1 MSLFSRIGKSL
12 GKIGDT
18 ISKAYKS
25 VDKAAG
31 GYLPGGV
38 TPSQAKASKTST
50 STSTSSKTSTS
61 TSTKT
66 SSGGSSRSSSSI
78 ATTTPTYDTKTQ
90 TYTDSSGNKYSM
102 SLSNALKSGASIVSS
117 GSKTSSSAAKT
128 IEVDP
133 RTGKPYGTVTAYQ
146 RPKEGILSEGLGLA
160 SLSSKIS
167 QQRNILRTAKERSRT
182 GNISPLKEAELLGLA
197 AAGTIVDFGKG
208 IVDLPETAYKIA
220 RNPKVLKELP
230 SAISQSGKEF
240 GELLRVSPSEAF
252 IKVGG
257 EILLMKGTGAAM
269 EKLGSTSSKTLA
281 KLNPKYTGEAKIGS
295 TLKIKTGA
303 GKTVNLKVVG
313 KIPKETLKSQVG
325 KAGQKLNAISS
336 QADELLGFIKSR
348 AKTIRKPIPGEAEF
362 SAATKKLLKQF
373 DAGTISKKNLLK
385 LNEAIKKQGAKGLLE
400 RSFFAD
406 PTGKIRPSRLGV
418 TETKKGGLLD
428 YLTEDI
434 TFKKA
439 KPQILLF
446 EDIKVQKLPKALT
459 SIGNKL
465 KKGAALTKKEA
476 DKLLQYQLKKSGK
489 FKPIG
494 FVSGESEITL
504 APGEILKRVKKVGV
518 TIANGKKIPIVKTE
532 VFKPTGKIKTLLTK
546 FNKGTL
552 TKAQTKELDSLLK
565 KATGFN
571 YGLSSAKKIAGK
583 YLDIKKI
590 GAAALSKISGK
601 KTTVTSKTIAPTY
614 VTPKKTTPKTPTTPK
629 KPTSPGKTTTKTT
642 TKKKGGRSKAP
653 SKAKTPTKQVSKPIS
668 PKKPT
673 KKKLT
678 SSQLAASRR
687 RKKKAAMSSRRPAT
701 SRRKTAYSG
710 SPKRPSPKSPTRSY
724 SPKKPVSRKPPVSP
738 RSKSPTSPRKYKPYK
753 SPTSRAGKGATSKT
767 IKTTTTKKR
776 KVSRKPTIGY
786 YVYEKQGKK
795 GFKKLPGLPLTKNQ
809 AKDRLAYR
817 LDNKISRTAKLVP
830 VKKIKKLGSLPKSE
844 KGYFN
849 KYKKNLRNYKIVN
862 GKRVKTP
869 LTFIEKKGKGVIST
883 AGEKKQLALNRRAK
897 AKPRIVKRT
906 VRKTVTRTTV
916 KRSPKRTTR
925 PTTTKKTNRPTTKRT
940 STKQITKRPSTSKT
954 KSKPRRRQS
963 DPFRYW

>member
-1 MSLFSRIGKSL
+1 MGLFSKIGKSL

-25 VDKAAG
+25 VDKKAG

-38 TPSQAKASKTST
+38 SPSQAKSS
-50 STSTSSKTSTS
+50 SPSSSSSSSKTSS
-61 TSTKT
+61 SSSSSK
-66 SSGGSSRSSSSI
+66 SSGGSSSGSSYSFTASK
-78 ATTTPTYDTKTQ
+78 PTYNPSTQ
-90 TYTDSSGNKYSM
+90 TYTDSRGNKMSM

-117 GSKTSSSAAKT
+117 SSSKSSGGSSSLQQAPPK
-128 IEVDP
+128 DP
-133 RTGKPYGTVTAYQ
+133 RTGKPYGTVTAYK
-146 RPKEGILSEGLGLA
+146 RPKEGVLSEGLGLA
-160 SLSSKIS
+160 SLSSKIKG
-167 QQRNILRTAKERSRT
+167 QRDILRTAKIRSRT
-182 GNISPLKEAELLGLA
+182 GNIDTLRELELLGLA
-197 AAGTIVDFGKG
+197 AAGTVVDFGKG
-208 IVDLPETAYKIA
+208 IADLPETAYKIA
-220 RNPKVLKELP
+220 RNPKVLKQLP

-240 GELLRVSPSEAF
+240 GELLRVSPGEAF

-257 EILLMKGTGAAM
+257 EILLMKGTGAALNKM
-269 EKLGSTSSKTLA
+269 GSTSSKTLA

-313 KIPKETLKSQVG
+313 KIPKEKLASQVS
-325 KAGQKLNAISS
+325 KAGKKLNAISS

-348 AKTIRKPIPGEAEF
+348 SKTIRKPIPGEAEF
-362 SAATKKLLKQF
+362 NAATKKLLKQF
-373 DAGTISKKNLLK
+373 DAGTITKKNLLK

-418 TETKKGGLLD
+418 TDTKKGSLLD

-446 EDIKVQKLPKALT
+446 ENVKVQSLPKALKT
-459 SIGNKL
+459 IGNKL

-476 DKLLQYQLKKSGK
+476 DALLKYQLKKSGK

-494 FVSGESEITL
+494 FISGESEITL

-518 TIANGKKIPIVKTE
+518 TIANGKRIPIVKTE

-546 FNKGTL
+546 FNKGSL
-552 TKAQTKELDSLLK
+552 TKAQTKELDKLLK

-583 YLDIKKI
+583 YVDIKKI
-590 GAAALSKISGK
+590 GAAALSKLTPK
-601 KTTVTSKTIAPTY
+601 KQKVTSKTIPPKY
-614 VTPKKTTPKTPTTPK
+614 VTTKKTTPPKPK
-629 KPTSPGKTTTKTT
+629 KPTSPSKP
-642 TKKKGGRSKAP
+642 KKKSGRSKAT
-653 SKAKTPTKQVSKPIS
+653 SKPTQKPKENSKPVSKKPKT
-668 PKKPT
+668 KKPT
-673 KKKLT
+673 
-678 SSQLAASRR
+678 SSLAASRR
-687 RKKKAAMSSRRPAT
+687 RKKKKALSSRKTPT
-701 SRRKTAYSG
+701 SRRKSRYSG
-710 SPKRPSPKSPTRSY
+710 SSKRSSPRSPARSY
-724 SPKKPVSRKPPVSP
+724 SPKKPVSRKSPVSP
-738 RSKSPTSPRKYKPYK
+738 RSYKSPTSKRKYKPYK
-753 SPTSRAGKGATSKT
+753 SPTSKAGKGATSKT
-767 IKTTTTKKR
+767 IKTTSKKKR
-776 KVSRKPTIGY
+776 KERKKPTVGY
-786 YVYEKQGKK
+786 YVYEKRGKK
-795 GFKKLPGLPLTKNQ
+795 GYKKLPGLPLTKNQ

-830 VKKIKKLGSLPKSE
+830 VKKIKKLGSLPKSQ

-849 KYKKNLRNYKIVN
+849 KYKKNLRNYKIVK

-883 AGEKKQLALNRRAK
+883 QGEKRQLAINRRAK
-897 AKPRIVKRT
+897 SSRKVKGYSKPVKRT
-906 VRKTVTRTTV
+906 VR
-916 KRSPKRTTR
+916 RSPKKTTRPKTTKRTTR
-925 PTTTKKTNRPTTKRT
+925 PTTKRT
-940 STKQITKRPSTSKT
+940 SVKRTTKRPSTSKRQN
-954 KSKPRRRQS
+954 KARRRPR